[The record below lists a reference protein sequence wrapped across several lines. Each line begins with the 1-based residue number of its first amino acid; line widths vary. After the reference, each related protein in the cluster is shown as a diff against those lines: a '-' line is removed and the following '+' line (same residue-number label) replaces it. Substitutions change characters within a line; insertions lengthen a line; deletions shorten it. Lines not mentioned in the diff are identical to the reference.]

1 MLLLKRKP
9 GEAFVILPADTLDP
23 RTPIKDLFGSG
34 PIKIQ
39 IRQINGIQV
48 KVGIRADE
56 RFVILREELKE

>member
-1 MLLLKRKP
+1 MLLIKRKP
-9 GEAFVILPADTLDP
+9 GEAFLIQPADTLDP
-23 RTPIKDLFGSG
+23 RTPIQDLFGSG

-56 RFVILREELKE
+56 RFAIIREELTE

>member
-9 GEAFVILPADTLDP
+9 GEAFTIHPRDNLDP
-23 RTPIKDLFGSG
+23 GTSIKVLFDDG

-48 KVGIRADE
+48 NVGIKADE